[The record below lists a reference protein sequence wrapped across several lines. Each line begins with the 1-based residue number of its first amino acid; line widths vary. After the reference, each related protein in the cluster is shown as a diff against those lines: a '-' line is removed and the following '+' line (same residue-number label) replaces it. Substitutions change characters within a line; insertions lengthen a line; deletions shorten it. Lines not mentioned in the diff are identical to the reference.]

1 MIVKKIN
8 NNVAIGVDGNGHEV
22 VLFGKGIGFGEL
34 PYSINDMSKIE
45 RSFYDIDYRYY
56 NLLSEI
62 PENMFLF
69 TSRIVDAIESKIDG
83 NLNPNLVLTLQ
94 IISILQLPD
103 IVRECKY
110 RYLILMK
117 LSLNIPT

>member
-1 MIVKKIN
+1 MMIVKKIN

-56 NLLSEI
+56 NLRFRRTCS
-62 PENMFLF
+62 FLQAV
-69 TSRIVDAIESKIDG
+69 S
-83 NLNPNLVLTLQ
+83 
-94 IISILQLPD
+94 
-103 IVRECKY
+103 
-110 RYLILMK
+110 LM
-117 LSLNIPT
+117 P

>member
-1 MIVKKIN
+1 MMIVKKIN

-56 NLLSEI
+56 NLLSRFRRTCS
-62 PENMFLF
+62 FLQAV
-69 TSRIVDAIESKIDG
+69 S
-83 NLNPNLVLTLQ
+83 
-94 IISILQLPD
+94 
-103 IVRECKY
+103 
-110 RYLILMK
+110 LM
-117 LSLNIPT
+117 P

>member
-1 MIVKKIN
+1 MMIVKKIN

-56 NLLSEI
+56 NWCLS
-62 PENMFLF
+62 
-69 TSRIVDAIESKIDG
+69 
-83 NLNPNLVLTLQ
+83 LQ

-103 IVRECKY
+103 IIRECKY

>member
-1 MIVKKIN
+1 MMIVKKIN

-56 NLLSEI
+56 NDITICCRRFRRTCS
-62 PENMFLF
+62 FLQAV
-69 TSRIVDAIESKIDG
+69 S
-83 NLNPNLVLTLQ
+83 
-94 IISILQLPD
+94 
-103 IVRECKY
+103 
-110 RYLILMK
+110 LM
-117 LSLNIPT
+117 P

>member
-1 MIVKKIN
+1 MMIVKKIN

-83 NLNPNLVLTLQ
+83 RSEGV
-94 IISILQLPD
+94 
-103 IVRECKY
+103 V
-110 RYLILMK
+110 
-117 LSLNIPT
+117 